1 MEIISNPFFEIAAIL
16 ILSAMVGLVGRLLKQ
31 PLIVAFIAVGVLVG
45 PWGLDLLDSLEQI
58 HLLAELGIA
67 ILLFA
72 IGLKLDLTLIKSTG
86 KVALLT
92 GMGQV
97 IFTSF
102 FGFIIAKSFGY
113 STIIAT
119 YIAVALT
126 FSSTIIIVKL
136 LSDKK
141 EIDSLHGQIS
151 IGFLIVQDIVVV
163 LAMIFLS
170 ALGAEATTN
179 PVFDI
184 ALVVLKG
191 LAMLA
196 VVGILMFYVLP
207 YIVKAMVHSQE
218 LLILFSVSWALILAA
233 IAEYLGFSKEVGAFL
248 AGISLAS
255 NEYREIISG
264 KMTTLRDFLLLFF
277 FINLGAQLDLSL
289 VGDQLK
295 PAVIFSFFVLI
306 GNPLIVLIIM
316 GLMGY
321 RKRTSFLSGLAVAQI
336 SEFSLILA
344 AMGLQLGHIDDKT
357 MGLIILVGLITI
369 GFSTYMILYSHQ
381 IFEFISPMLDI
392 FEKKDPYREVKVK
405 RMEKKQFDVILF
417 GLGRYGNNIARTL
430 ERSGRTVMGVDFDPA
445 AVNRWNSKGR
455 TAQLGDA
462 EDPDLPELLP
472 MKNARIII
480 STLADYEINLHLLKI
495 LKHHKF
501 SGRIVLS
508 QHNSDHVESLVKAGA
523 DMILL
528 PFVDAV
534 GGGFISKL
542 EDCFDENKE
551 SCSNPGEP
559 RETLNNN

>member
-1 MEIISNPFFEIAAIL
+1 MEFISNPFFEIAAIL
-16 ILSAMVGLVGRLLKQ
+16 ILSALVGLVGRVLRQ
-31 PLIVAFIAVGVLVG
+31 PLIVAFIGVGVLVG
-45 PWGLDLLDSLEQI
+45 PWGLDLLESLDQV

-67 ILLFA
+67 VLLFA

-102 FGFIIAKSFGY
+102 FGFIIARLFGF
-113 STIIAT
+113 SSMIAI
-119 YIAVALT
+119 YVAVALT

-170 ALGAEATTN
+170 ALGTEATN
-179 PVFDI
+179 SPVFDI
-184 ALVVLKG
+184 ALVFLKG
-191 LAMLA
+191 ITMLV

-207 YIVKAMVHSQE
+207 DVVKSMVHSQE
-218 LLILFSVSWALILAA
+218 LLVLFSISWALILAA
-233 IAEYLGFSKEVGAFL
+233 VADYLGFSKEVGAFL

-255 NEYREIISG
+255 NDYREIIST

-277 FINLGAQLDLSL
+277 FINLGAQLDISL
-289 VGDQLK
+289 IGGQIK
-295 PAVIFSFFVLI
+295 PAIVFSLFVLV

-321 RKRTSFLSGLAVAQI
+321 KKRTSFLSGLAVAQI

-344 AMGLQLGHIDDKT
+344 SMGLQLGHIDDDT

-369 GFSTYMILYSHQ
+369 SCSTYMILYSHH
-381 IFEFISPMLDI
+381 IFEVISPLLGV
-392 FEKKDPYREVKVK
+392 FERRDPYREMKVK
-405 RMEKKQFDVILF
+405 QMEKIHFDVILF
-417 GLGRYGNNIARTL
+417 GLGRYGNNIAKSL
-430 ERSGRTVMGVDFDPA
+430 ERSGRRVMGVDFDPG
-445 AVNRWNSKGR
+445 AVNRWNSKDR
-455 TAQLGDA
+455 TALLGDA

-472 MKNARIII
+472 VNSVKVII
-480 STLADYEINLHLLKI
+480 STLTDYEINLHLLKI
-495 LKHHKF
+495 LKHHQF
-501 SGRIVLS
+501 GGRIVLT
-508 QHNSDHVESLVKAGA
+508 QHDSNHVQSLVKAGA
-523 DMILL
+523 DMILF

-542 EDCFDENKE
+542 DDCFDNKKK
-551 SCSNPGEP
+551 SC
-559 RETLNNN
+559 NNNESV